1 MMRTGPEGDTIPVM
15 GSASSPARVTSPP
28 RLHPAEE
35 PPAPFDA
42 DDYPALVRAAAAG
55 DRDAMEALLLRAQEA
70 AYRFGVVICG
80 QASDA
85 EDVMQEALI
94 KTYRHASR
102 IRRPEAFR
110 GWLYRTVRNACLM
123 RRRTR
128 VAEPKRLLSLDETLP
143 TEEGGRPIDPADP
156 GRGPDDLLVNKRLRR
171 RLATAIRELPPSYR
185 LVVFLRDMEG
195 LSTREAAKVIGTSE
209 ANVKQRLHRA
219 RLFLRHALEKR

>member
-1 MMRTGPEGDTIPVM
+1 MSTAP
-15 GSASSPARVTSPP
+15 PAAGVTSPP
-28 RLHPAEE
+28 AVHPPGEA
-35 PPAPFDA
+35 PARRNEA

-80 QASDA
+80 QTDAA

-102 IRRPEAFR
+102 IRQPEAFR

-128 VAEPKRLLSLDETLP
+128 VAEPKRLLSLEETLP
-143 TEEGGRPIDPADP
+143 GGDGTRAIDPADP
-156 GRGPDDLLVNKRLRR
+156 GRGPDDLLVSKRLRR
-171 RLATAIRELPPSYR
+171 RLADAIRALPPAYR
-185 LVVFLRDMEG
+185 MVVFLRDMEG

-219 RLFLRHALEKR
+219 RLFLRHELEKR

>member
-1 MMRTGPEGDTIPVM
+1 MASGP
-15 GSASSPARVTSPP
+15 SAAPVTSPP
-28 RLHPAEE
+28 TVHHPEE
-35 PPAPFDA
+35 QPARQSDA
-42 DDYPALVRAAAAG
+42 DDYPALVRAAAGG

-70 AYRFGVVICG
+70 AYRFGVLICG
-80 QASDA
+80 QAGDA

-102 IRRPEAFR
+102 IRQPEAFR

-128 VAEPKRLLSLDETLP
+128 VGEPKRVLSLDDMLP
-143 TEEGGRPIDPADP
+143 APDGGRPIDPADP
-156 GRGPDDLLVNKRLRR
+156 GRRPDDVLVNKRLRR
-171 RLATAIRELPPSYR
+171 RLADAIRALPPTYR

-219 RLFLRHALEKR
+219 RLFLRHELEKR

>member
-1 MMRTGPEGDTIPVM
+1 MMRTRQEGDTIPFM
-15 GSASSPARVTSPP
+15 GSASSPARVTSPAP
-28 RLHPAEE
+28 LHPPEE
-35 PPAPFDA
+35 PPAAFDA

-80 QASDA
+80 QSSDA

-102 IRRPEAFR
+102 IRQPEAFR

-143 TEEGGRPIDPADP
+143 AAEGGRPIDPADP